1 MHVLEHIKG
10 YKNIHSANSDI
21 LYSLSHMPSTAEQF
35 EKLKKPFLK
44 GVNNWI
50 EMMRLF
56 QGTDSV
62 AFAKD
67 NHVDTEPEWDNAIS
81 FTMTIKTLMQK
92 MLQWC
97 SIDQDTMKVP
107 YLSPCSYLIIF
118 RRS

>member
-1 MHVLEHIKG
+1 
-10 YKNIHSANSDI
+10 
-21 LYSLSHMPSTAEQF
+21 MPSTAEQF

-107 YLSPCSYLIIF
+107 CFYFIVFLLLLFLDNYNTNCPCAEYKT
-118 RRS
+118 RRKTNPSNH

>member
-1 MHVLEHIKG
+1 
-10 YKNIHSANSDI
+10 
-21 LYSLSHMPSTAEQF
+21 MPSTPEQF

-44 GVNNWI
+44 GVSNWI

-56 QGTDSV
+56 QGTDSI

-97 SIDQDTMKVP
+97 SIDYDTMKVP
-107 YLSPCSYLIIF
+107 SFFCNWQLFLHTFLDNHNSNCPCAEYKARRKTNSSYY
-118 RRS
+118 